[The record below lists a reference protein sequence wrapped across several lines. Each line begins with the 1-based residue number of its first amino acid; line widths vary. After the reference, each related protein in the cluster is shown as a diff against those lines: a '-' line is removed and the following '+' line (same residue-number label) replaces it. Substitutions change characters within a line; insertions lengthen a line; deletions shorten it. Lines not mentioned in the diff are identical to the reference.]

1 MKKRYYLMLSF
12 LAMLGTT
19 ANAQWEPCP
28 NQHIPAFTQR
38 VVHEMVADGNTILGG
53 CWGYMVKSTDN
64 GNNWEVVSHPA
75 LVSNLSQYAN
85 LVRVGSRVYAG
96 ARGNGGREI
105 YYSDDLGLSWI
116 IDTVGM
122 PEMNFGPVV
131 VKPAPVELVNLN
143 NEYIFA
149 QLESNFVLYKKT
161 DEVSWSVLPVPSAY
175 KTPGDVFAIG
185 SRLFLVTDKLIYSDD
200 LGQTWVTPANDI
212 PQTGTGYISNVF
224 VDGWGFIYAAYKN
237 FTTQVETIIVTKDM
251 GEHWDTLNFGFNTRA
266 VRNIFVD
273 QTEIFVALTPGGSDT
288 TMRIMYSPNAGK
300 TWSDVSLDINRYF
313 SFGHLGITSFL
324 KNNGVLFAGTDEIG
338 VMRQNGIT
346 GIAPASA
353 RALTVYPNPA
363 AQKIRIGKPF
373 HVVSDVQICDLQGRV
388 VKRLVLQAAEE
399 EIALDGLPAGMYLV
413 RLMNEEGVYQAKIL
427 KD

>member
-1 MKKRYYLMLSF
+1 
-12 LAMLGTT
+12 
-19 ANAQWEPCP
+19 
-28 NQHIPAFTQR
+28 
-38 VVHEMVADGNTILGG
+38 MVR
-53 CWGYMVKSTDN
+53 STDN

-105 YYSDDLGLSWI
+105 YYSDDFGLNWTL
-116 IDTVGM
+116 DTVGM

-143 NEYIFA
+143 NEYIIA

-161 DEVSWSVLPVPSAY
+161 GEVSWSVLPVPSAY

-200 LGQTWVTPANDI
+200 LGQTWVTPANNF
-212 PQTGTGYISNVF
+212 PQVVFGSISNVF
-224 VDGWGFIYAAYKN
+224 VDSWGFIYAAYKN
-237 FTTQVETIIVTKDM
+237 FTTQAETIIVTKDM
-251 GEHWDTLNFGFNTRA
+251 GENWDTLDFGFNKRMI
-266 VRNIFVD
+266 RNIYVD

-313 SFGHLGITSFL
+313 SFGHLGVTSFL
-324 KNNGVLFAGTDEIG
+324 KNNGVLFAGTEEFG
-338 VMRQNGIT
+338 VMRQNGT
-346 GIAPASA
+346 MGIPPASA
-353 RALTVYPNPA
+353 RELAVYPNPA
-363 AQKIRIGKPF
+363 VQKIRIGKSF
-373 HVVSDVQICDLQGRV
+373 DVVSDVHVCDLQGRV
-388 VKRLVLQAAEE
+388 VKRLVLQAGEE
-399 EIALDGLPAGMYLV
+399 EISLDGLPAGMYPM
-413 RLMNEEGVYQAKIL
+413 RLANEEGTYQAKIL
-427 KD
+427 KN